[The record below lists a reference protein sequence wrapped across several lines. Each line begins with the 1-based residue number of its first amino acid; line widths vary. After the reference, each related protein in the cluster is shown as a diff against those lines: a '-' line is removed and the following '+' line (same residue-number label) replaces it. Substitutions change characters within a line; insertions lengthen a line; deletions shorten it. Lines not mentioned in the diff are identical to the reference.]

1 MISDHIDDNV
11 HDDHLNY
18 FPHSDPL
25 DPVSDDCLASP
36 RSQSAPAKTCQIFIP
51 HNPLSML
58 SRFPIPDE
66 FLKFINVNLFHLH
79 QQLKNGS
86 TPHSTPCSLYLR

>member
-11 HDDHLNY
+11 HDNHLNY

-51 HNPLSML
+51 HNLSEFKRSL
-58 SRFPIPDE
+58 S
-66 FLKFINVNLFHLH
+66 
-79 QQLKNGS
+79 
-86 TPHSTPCSLYLR
+86 T

>member
-36 RSQSAPAKTCQIFIP
+36 RSQSAPAKTCQILIP
-51 HNPLSML
+51 HNLLNM
-58 SRFPIPDE
+58 
-66 FLKFINVNLFHLH
+66 
-79 QQLKNGS
+79 
-86 TPHSTPCSLYLR
+86 

>member
-11 HDDHLNY
+11 HDNHLNY

-51 HNPLSML
+51 HNPLSM
-58 SRFPIPDE
+58 
-66 FLKFINVNLFHLH
+66 
-79 QQLKNGS
+79 
-86 TPHSTPCSLYLR
+86 